1 MSPRFLMCQM
11 NMCYIYAGG
20 HCLCLLRRTDAC
32 IYKRCF
38 AVIPLKNNVFVR
50 SYFSKHCYIANVL
63 KFLLYVKDKVV
74 LKIS

>member
-1 MSPRFLMCQM
+1 MSPRFL
-11 NMCYIYAGG
+11 IYTCGRTLFT
-20 HCLCLLRRTDAC
+20 LCLLRRTDAC